1 MKRFFVVALAAVLLA
16 AAPDQY
22 AEAGD
27 CPGAVIVI
35 GLQPINDP
43 RIFGL
48 CAAGVWLHLQ
58 GLKSR

>member
-43 RIFGL
+43 R
-48 CAAGVWLHLQ
+48 
-58 GLKSR
+58 